1 MDQRR
6 SYGRILLV
14 STMVGWL
21 EVALAV
27 VVGLLY
33 VRTQPPPDHSVDW
46 TDGTAALINLM
57 MIVAVI
63 AFLLSRVFVLPAVA
77 LADLIGRRVGGRES
91 WWWVPLTVAAVAA
104 PPIWVFAAYNHVE
117 TRPVL
122 VFWAEATASLSAGAL
137 IARPRVSALGR
148 RVALW
153 GAAVVAGT
161 GLLGALGLAVGLLP
175 AYEPPPID
183 RQDVPGTWVDHT
195 SGRLVFTPDGRVTAD
210 GVGEH
215 APDDHPSGPSRRCSG
230 SGTWSYE
237 RGRDARTQEV
247 RVRIP
252 ECSWSVWT
260 VGGTA
265 HEPRL
270 LRDFG
275 RPGSGRVYELRK
287 AAGGS

>member
-1 MDQRR
+1 MPQRR
-6 SYGRILLV
+6 SYGRMLVV
-14 STMVGWL
+14 STMVGCL

-33 VRTQPPPDHSVDW
+33 VRTQPPPNHPVDW
-46 TDGTAALINLM
+46 TDVTAALVNFM

-63 AFLLSRVFVLPAVA
+63 AFLLSLVFVLPAVA

-104 PPIWVFAAYNHVE
+104 PPIWAFASYNHVE

-137 IARPRVSALGR
+137 IARPRVSGLGR
-148 RVALW
+148 RVAVW
-153 GAAVVAGT
+153 GTAVVAGT

-175 AYEPPPID
+175 SYEPPAIG

-215 APDDHPSGPSRRCSG
+215 APDDDPSGPSRRCSG

-237 RGRDARTQEV
+237 PGHDARTQEV
-247 RVRIP
+247 RVRVP
-252 ECSWSVWT
+252 ECSWSAWT

-265 HEPRL
+265 REPRL

-275 RPGSGRVYELRK
+275 RPGPGKVYELRK
-287 AAGGS
+287 TAGGS